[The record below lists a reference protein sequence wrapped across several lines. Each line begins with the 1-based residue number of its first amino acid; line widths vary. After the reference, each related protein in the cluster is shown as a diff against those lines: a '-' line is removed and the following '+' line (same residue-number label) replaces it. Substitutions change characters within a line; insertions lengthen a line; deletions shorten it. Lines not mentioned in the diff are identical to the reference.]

1 MEYIEAKRNYTD
13 VKARQRNLHKHAKT
27 LQQKNQPIHDFK
39 KQLETRLKRLDEQ
52 RNGKKEAARKRFRAM
67 GTKRDES
74 EKLVCRS
81 PPCLQCLYLA
91 FL

>member
-1 MEYIEAKRNYTD
+1 MEYMEAKRNYTD
-13 VKARQRNLHKHAKT
+13 VKAKQRSLHKRVQT

-39 KQLETRLKRLDEQ
+39 KQLENRLKRLDEQ

-67 GTKRDES
+67 GSKRDES

-81 PPCLQCLYLA
+81 PPCPQYRFIA